1 MKKTVW
7 TFGLLSG
14 AVSSAMMAI
23 AAPFWQR
30 IGFDRGEI
38 IGYTTMVAS
47 FLLVFFGIRSY
58 RERMGGT
65 LGFWRGV
72 KVGILITA
80 ISCLCYVAT
89 WQIVSRT
96 IATDFIDQY
105 QAHLMDK
112 ARADG
117 ATQAELDAKAEEMRQ
132 FKKLYANP
140 FVNVAFTFLEPFPV
154 GLAMTLISAGI
165 LRRKPATAA
174 MSPAR
179 A

>member
-1 MKKTVW
+1 
-7 TFGLLSG
+7 
-14 AVSSAMMAI
+14 
-23 AAPFWQR
+23 
-30 IGFDRGEI
+30 
-38 IGYTTMVAS
+38 
-47 FLLVFFGIRSY
+47 
-58 RERMGGT
+58 MGGT

-72 KVGILITA
+72 KVGILITV

-89 WQIVSRT
+89 WQVVSRT

-105 QAHLMDK
+105 QAHLMEK
-112 ARADG
+112 ARAEG
-117 ATQAELDAKAEEMRQ
+117 KTQAELDAQAEQMRQ
-132 FKKLYANP
+132 FKELYANP

-165 LRRKPATAA
+165 LRRKPAAAA